1 MEQDDGF
8 GFGIGSMAE
17 VVNVSIWAETAD
29 DGGAGWGVNGL
40 ALRADGDLA
49 VVTDADAG
57 LLAPDVGPPR
67 TVGSGPEDGTFF
79 GEGLLVGG
87 VGCLA
92 EFAVDFVLVGVGHEL
107 VEQLVG
113 PDQFHDVVGGQE
125 GDKAFLP
132 VVMTAFDFTFGL
144 GRWGVEE
151 LDAVKVERCPKLGE
165 SVGVVGVEEGVV
177 VHIKGQGQAV
187 GLEDAGE
194 KIEMGQQGFAGVK
207 PCAGVEAGGV
217 VEDFQQDLFVGTVGQ
232 PSVRGGIVLPEGTVI
247 AGLPAFDGFGSGF
260 VAGVGGELM
269 GDGPAADAGAVGFE
283 VETTMGFTG
292 RGAGGGRWL
301 GGEQFGD
308 QGGDFSGPF
317 RLVIAARQTGRPG
330 FGVALSAG
338 EQVVRAQLVEA
349 TEADPQFE
357 RDGFRRKD
365 AGASLGEEMADQWSG
380 NTVGELEFFMARK
393 LAGRWI

>member
-1 MEQDDGF
+1 MKQDDGF
-8 GFGIGSMAE
+8 GIFVWGVAE
-17 VVNVSIWAETAD
+17 VVDVTIGAETAD

-40 ALRADGDLA
+40 ALGADGDFA

-67 TVGSGPEDGTFF
+67 AVGIGLEDGALF

-92 EFAVDFVLVGVGHEL
+92 EFAVDFVLVGVGDEL
-107 VEQLVG
+107 VEQMVR
-113 PDQFHDVVGGQE
+113 PDQFNDAVSGQE
-125 GDKAFLP
+125 GDEAFLP
-132 VVMTAFDFTFGL
+132 VVVTAFDFAFGL
-144 GRWGVEE
+144 GRWGVEQ
-151 LDAVKVERCPKLGE
+151 LDAVEVEGCAELGE
-165 SVGVVGVEEGVV
+165 GVGVVGVEEGVV

-187 GLEDAGE
+187 GLEDAGKE
-194 KIEMGQQGFAGVK
+194 VEVGQEGFAGVEA
-207 PCAGVEAGGV
+207 CAGVETGGV
-217 VEDFQQDLFVGTVGQ
+217 VEDFQQDLFVGTAGQ
-232 PSVRGGIVLPEGTVI
+232 PGVRGGIVLPEGPVI
-247 AGLPAFDGFGSGF
+247 AGLPAFDGLGSGF
-260 VAGVGGELM
+260 AASVGGELM

-283 VETTMGFTG
+283 VEPTLGFTG
-292 RGAGGGRWL
+292 RGAVGGRGL

-317 RLVIAARQTGRPG
+317 RLVIAARQAGRPG

-338 EQVVRAQLVEA
+338 EQVVCAQLVEA

-365 AGASLGEEMADQWSG
+365 AGASLGEEMADQWRG

>member
-1 MEQDDGF
+1 
-8 GFGIGSMAE
+8 
-17 VVNVSIWAETAD
+17 
-29 DGGAGWGVNGL
+29 
-40 ALRADGDLA
+40 
-49 VVTDADAG
+49 
-57 LLAPDVGPPR
+57 
-67 TVGSGPEDGTFF
+67 
-79 GEGLLVGG
+79 
-87 VGCLA
+87 
-92 EFAVDFVLVGVGHEL
+92 
-107 VEQLVG
+107 
-113 PDQFHDVVGGQE
+113 
-125 GDKAFLP
+125 
-132 VVMTAFDFTFGL
+132 
-144 GRWGVEE
+144 
-151 LDAVKVERCPKLGE
+151 LDAVKVERGPKLGE
-165 SVGVVGVEEGVV
+165 SIGVVGVEEGVV

-194 KIEMGQQGFAGVK
+194 KIELGQEGFAGVK

-217 VEDFQQDLFVGTVGQ
+217 VEDFQQDLFVGTAGQ
-232 PSVRGGIVLPEGTVI
+232 PSVRGGIILPEGAGI
-247 AGLPAFDGFGSGF
+247 AGLPAFDGFWGGF
-260 VAGVGGELM
+260 EAGVGGELM
-269 GDGPAADAGAVGFE
+269 GDGPATDAGAVGFE

-292 RGAGGGRWL
+292 RGAVGGRGL

-330 FGVALSAG
+330 LGVALSAG
-338 EQVVRAQLVEA
+338 EQVVRAQLVAA

>member
-1 MEQDDGF
+1 M
-8 GFGIGSMAE
+8 
-17 VVNVSIWAETAD
+17 
-29 DGGAGWGVNGL
+29 
-40 ALRADGDLA
+40 
-49 VVTDADAG
+49 
-57 LLAPDVGPPR
+57 
-67 TVGSGPEDGTFF
+67 
-79 GEGLLVGG
+79 GG

-92 EFAVDFVLVGVGHEL
+92 EFAVDFVLVGVRHEL

-113 PDQFHDVVGGQE
+113 PDQFHDVVGGQD
-125 GDKAFLP
+125 GDQAFLP

-144 GRWGVEE
+144 GRWGVAE
-151 LDAVKVERCPKLGE
+151 LDAVKVERGPKLGE
-165 SVGVVGVEEGVV
+165 DVGVVGVEAGVE
-177 VHIKGQGQAV
+177 VHIQGQGQAV
-187 GLEDAGE
+187 GLEDAGKE
-194 KIEMGQQGFAGVK
+194 VEVGQEGFAEVK
-207 PCAGVEAGGV
+207 PCAGVEPGGV
-217 VEDFQQDLFVGTVGQ
+217 VEDFQEDLFVGTAGQ
-232 PSVRGGIVLPEGTVI
+232 PGVRGGIVLPEGTVI

-283 VETTMGFTG
+283 VETTMSFTG
-292 RGAGGGRWL
+292 GGAVGGRWL

-330 FGVALSAG
+330 LGVALSAG

-380 NTVGELEFFMARK
+380 NTVGELEFSWRAS
-393 LAGRWI
+393 